1 MRKHFIL
8 FSILFLL
15 NSCGVIVMNGLSDD
29 YNKLTDEQKAMV
41 VSFKPDQ
48 PTDKNK
54 IYVITAS
61 ELKQEVKKYPKA
73 LVYTFANSCSSEFCK
88 PLYIYENWAKKNDYK
103 LFLVMTSYFNL
114 DYTLAESFQS
124 QLYVIDSN
132 YYGNGPFGK
141 YVGYFQNELK
151 GLKYNAK
158 EDWNG
163 GLFFFKNGEFVNNL
177 NELPKN

>member
-1 MRKHFIL
+1 MKKHFAL
-8 FSILFLL
+8 FSLLFLL
-15 NSCGVIVMNGLSDD
+15 NSCSLVSIGGFSDD

-41 VSFKPDQ
+41 VSFEPDQ

-54 IYVITAS
+54 IYVINAT
-61 ELKQEVKKYPKA
+61 ELRVELKKYPKA

-88 PLYIYENWAKKNDYK
+88 PLYVYENWAKENDYK
-103 LFLVMTSYFNL
+103 LFLVMVSYANIEE
-114 DYTLAESFQS
+114 TLLQNISS

-141 YVGYFQNELK
+141 YVGYFENELK
-151 GLKYNAK
+151 SLDIKTK
-158 EDWNG
+158 ENWNG

>member
-1 MRKHFIL
+1 MKRIFL
-8 FSILFLL
+8 SLVCLFLL
-15 NSCGVIVMNGLSDD
+15 DSCGVIVMNGLSDD

-88 PLYIYENWAKKNDYK
+88 PLYVYENWAKENDYK
-103 LFLVMTSYFNL
+103 LFLVMVSYANIEE
-114 DYTLAESFQS
+114 TLLQNISS

-141 YVGYFQNELK
+141 YVGYFENELK
-151 GLKYNAK
+151 SLDIKTK
-158 EDWNG
+158 EDCNG